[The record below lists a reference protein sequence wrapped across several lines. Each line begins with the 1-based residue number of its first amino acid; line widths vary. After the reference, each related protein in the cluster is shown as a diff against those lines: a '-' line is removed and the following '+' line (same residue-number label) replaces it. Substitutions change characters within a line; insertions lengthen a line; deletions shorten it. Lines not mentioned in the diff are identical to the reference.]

1 MGNSASS
8 HRERTDNHIDFGS
21 IRPFGTYT
29 GPQDWNH
36 EVVAQLIK
44 DRKLAP
50 FYWPLEDYDDDF
62 TDEQIMAARK
72 DPPTE
77 ASSPTSDAASEALS
91 ATLSRSSVST
101 RQSERSGR
109 ASTMRIPE
117 AQLYRGAI
125 ECPICFLY
133 YPPNINRTRCCDHYI
148 CTECFVQIKRA
159 EPTPQHLVSEP
170 AACPYCVQ
178 DNFGVIYTPPPWRA
192 GIGSEGFPAPD
203 LYKITSATSI
213 TPPPPL
219 AKQRRQSL
227 SHTAP
232 GVVTIDHIRPDW
244 EAKLAAVRAA
254 VARRANRRIIMRQ
267 VGDRL
272 IPVGITSGR
281 VQLNPEGAEGTGPIV
296 ETDDGSGRGSRRRR
310 HELSQLLGSMGMAG
324 QDLEELMVMEAMR
337 LSLLEH
343 EQAQRRQQEE
353 EARQRAN
360 GGEGSSNA
368 APAASTASPALA
380 PLAATISAAS
390 TPGSGSRTPI
400 IIPAGRGAHSTSA
413 DPVISSALTHASRL
427 SGSSLLAATPP
438 HRNGTPLRASEATP
452 PPESS
457 VPLAAPSPRLPSRP
471 SSVVV
476 DPASGPSAQQADA
489 VAATTFLSAPVTEE
503 TGSSSSTPAPV
514 PVIQSPVPVPVPA
527 DLLAPPTLLSPD
539 TSTPRPVRTPM
550 GRTDTMATEMSE
562 DGGMDYEP
570 LGSPDTEEN
579 EYLLDERLDEAM
591 HENMELPQRGT
602 PTALER

>member
-8 HRERTDNHIDFGS
+8 HRERTENHIDFGG

-36 EVVAQLIK
+36 EIVAQLIK

-72 DPPTE
+72 APPTE

-91 ATLSRSSVST
+91 ATLSRSS
-101 RQSERSGR
+101 
-109 ASTMRIPE
+109 
-117 AQLYRGAI
+117 
-125 ECPICFLY
+125 Y
-133 YPPNINRTRCCDHYI
+133 YPPNINKTRCCDHYI

-159 EPTPQHLVSEP
+159 DPTPQHLVSEP

-203 LYKITSATSI
+203 LYKITSAQSI
-213 TPPPPL
+213 APPPPL

-227 SHTAP
+227 SHTAS
-232 GVVTIDHIRPDW
+232 GVITTDHIRPDW

-281 VQLNPEGAEGTGPIV
+281 VQLNPEGSEGTGPIV
-296 ETDDGSGRGSRRRR
+296 ETEDGSSRGSRRRR

-343 EQAQRRQQEE
+343 EQAQRRQQDE

-360 GGEGSSNA
+360 GGGGSSST
-368 APAASTASPALA
+368 APAP
-380 PLAATISAAS
+380 PVPGAAISATSA
-390 TPGSGSRTPI
+390 PVSGSRTPI
-400 IIPAGRGAHSTSA
+400 IIPAGRGAHAAEPVITSA
-413 DPVISSALTHASRL
+413 PSHAHRV
-427 SGSSLLAATPP
+427 SGSSLLAGTPP
-438 HRNGTPLRASEATP
+438 HRNGTPLRPSEATP
-452 PPESS
+452 PSESS
-457 VPLAAPSPRLPSRP
+457 VPAGSATPRRASRP
-471 SSVVV
+471 SSLVV
-476 DPASGPSAQQADA
+476 DPSSGLSPHQAA
-489 VAATTFLSAPVTEE
+489 AAAATTFLSAPVMEE
-503 TGSSSSTPAPV
+503 TASSSTPVPV
-514 PVIQSPVPVPVPA
+514 PAPTAAPIIQAPVPVPA
-527 DLLAPPTLLSPD
+527 DFLPAPTILGPD
-539 TSTPRPVRTPM
+539 IAVPRPVRTPM
-550 GRTDTMATEMSE
+550 GRTETMATEMSE

-570 LGSPDTEEN
+570 LASPDTEEN
-579 EYLLDERLDEAM
+579 EYLLDGALDEAM
-591 HENMELPQRGT
+591 HENMELPQRSAQA
-602 PTALER
+602 ALER